1 MNLHSGT
8 VAEGGIAVA
17 DGCIAVADGGIVT
30 AVPDFAMLDFVVAA
44 VVVAVVADGQYC
56 SYSSCITRTHGVAE
70 DGNCSVPYVNNL
82 AHAHPKLSHN
92 RYTCQSLAFFLL
104 LELRCCIWDISMFCG
119 Y

>member
-44 VVVAVVADGQYC
+44 VVAVVADGQYC

-82 AHAHPKLSHN
+82 AHAHSRLSHTG
-92 RYTCQSLAFFLL
+92 YTCQSLAFFLL

>member
-44 VVVAVVADGQYC
+44 VQYC

-82 AHAHPKLSHN
+82 AHAHPRLSHN
-92 RYTCQSLAFFLL
+92 GYTCQSLAFFLL